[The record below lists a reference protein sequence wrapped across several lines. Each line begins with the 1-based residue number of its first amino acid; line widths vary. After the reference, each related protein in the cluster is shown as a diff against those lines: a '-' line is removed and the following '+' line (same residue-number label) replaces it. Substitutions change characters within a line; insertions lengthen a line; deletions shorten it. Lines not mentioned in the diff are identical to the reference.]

1 MQIRNAAAALLP
13 ATALVFGL
21 FSGLAVIP
29 ASAAPATSAAIE
41 VSTVISAPEGDL
53 DQDDTS
59 EELRAAGYGGTIT
72 RAAVLARAKNWW
84 DRRVPYSQSAYA
96 WDSNHGKKYRT
107 DCSGF
112 VSMTWKLTSSR
123 TTQTLDNVSTRI
135 SWASLKPGDM
145 LLRNGHHVKL
155 FEKWTSSAK
164 TAMWIYEEG
173 STATDMDHETVSVD
187 YLKDNNFVPWKYNK
201 IRD

>member
-21 FSGLAVIP
+21 FSGLAVAP
-29 ASAAPATSAAIE
+29 ASAAPVASAAIDAS
-41 VSTVISAPEGDL
+41 VVIHAPEGAL
-53 DQDDTS
+53 DREDTS
-59 EELRAAGYGGTIT
+59 EALKAAGYGGTIT
-72 RAAVLARAKNWW
+72 RSEVLARAKNWW
-84 DRRVPYSQSAYA
+84 DRKVPYSQSAYA
-96 WDSNHGKKYRT
+96 WDVNHGKTYRT

-123 TTQTLDNVSTRI
+123 TTETLDNVSARI
-135 SWASLKPGDM
+135 SWANLKPGDM
-145 LLRNGHHVKL
+145 VLRAGHHVKL

-164 TAMWIYEEG
+164 TSMWIYEEG
-173 STATDMDHETVSVD
+173 STATDMDHETVSVS
-187 YLKDNNFVPWKYNK
+187 YLKDNGFLPWRYNN